1 MAGDERTRDMA
12 GDERTAMVRFE
23 GTELP
28 VGYSQ
33 VSIPHSNSQVQM
45 AEIQEELEEM
55 KENEEELV
63 FQLETLEKAHQKRT
77 QPMREELEN
86 LRSTMREKESE
97 LWRIEH
103 GEEVRVKNAN
113 FVFVQSYWFST
124 LCSLVI
130 VANLVVMVL
139 QLKNAKLLGDWSSTV
154 DLCFLVFYCLELI
167 LKGFCYESRLLCG
180 HCHVV
185 WWNWLD
191 LIIVL
196 SGITELILPLLVS
209 GHSPLHL
216 SGLRGLR
223 LLRLARLARGL
234 KLLRYLCE
242 SDLSWTQHQF
252 FETLMM
258 SVIVVNAVVMWL
270 ELDYP
275 GPLWR
280 WVEEFFLV
288 IYVFELCARLA
299 YHGRSYFVHE
309 NWTWNYLDFVIVF
322 FGVLEQWMLPLYHAI
337 YALIMGHAST
347 ATLSMNLVRALRI
360 VRVFRVLRL
369 ARLLR
374 GVKQL
379 YKLIHGVVESMASV
393 GWVIT
398 LTFILLYSASLVFT
412 TLVGRGYIY
421 ADPSEIP
428 EEASENFGS
437 VWRSFLALFKL
448 MNDDQS
454 VVEKIIS
461 TVGGQILFYAF
472 MMLSNWM
479 MLAILTSV
487 ISDNMMSVSRV
498 KEEEDRKKAM
508 SDKQEHAKRQ
518 ITNIF
523 LKLDEDESGSISE
536 QEMMKLLGDPELKM
550 ELCEAAGLDAAD
562 LVEMLHCASYKT
574 KSEGSVILYKQFLT
588 MLQDE
593 SATARERSIFK
604 VLENMRAMEFRLEN
618 RLNAALQKLDVTD
631 TELNNL
637 PSLTHE
643 LEKTRGLEDSPAR
656 HLVNQLLPT
665 AVESPKGSP
674 RKAK

>member
-1 MAGDERTRDMA
+1 MVHFAAGSESEA
-12 GDERTAMVRFE
+12 PGHVSLPHTASE
-23 GTELP
+23 
-28 VGYSQ
+28 
-33 VSIPHSNSQVQM
+33 IQM
-45 AEIQEELEEM
+45 ATI
-55 KENEEELV
+55 NEEIDDLRSVEEDLA
-63 FQLETLEKAHQKRT
+63 FQLGMLESAHQKRT
-77 QPMREELEN
+77 QPMREELEMT
-86 LRSTMREKESE
+86 RASIRDKEAE

-103 GEEVRVKNAN
+103 GEEVKVRNPKFA
-113 FVFVQSYWFST
+113 FVQSYWFST

-139 QLKNAKLLGDWSSTV
+139 EMKNSAGDWSSTV
-154 DLCFLVFYCLELI
+154 DVCFLAFYCVELI
-167 LKGFCYESRLLCG
+167 LKGFCYERSLLCG
-180 HCHVV
+180 PCHVV

-191 LIIVL
+191 LLIVL
-196 SGITELILPLLVS
+196 SGFAEMLLPLLVS

-223 LLRLARLARGL
+223 LLRLARIARGL
-234 KLLRYLCE
+234 KLLRIVVD
-242 SDLSWTQHQF
+242 SDLSWTQNKY

-258 SVIVVNAVVMWL
+258 SVIVINAIVMWL

-275 GPLWR
+275 SAVWR

-288 IYVFELCARLA
+288 VYVFELSVRLG
-299 YHGRSYFVHE
+299 YHGIDYFVHE
-309 NWTWNYLDFVIVF
+309 NWTWHYLDLIIVL
-322 FGVLEQWMLPLYHAI
+322 FGVIEQWMLPLYHVI
-337 YALIMGHAST
+337 YASIVGHASS
-347 ATLSMNLVRALRI
+347 ATLSMNLIRALRI

-369 ARLLR
+369 ARLLK

-379 YKLIHGVVESMASV
+379 YKLIRGVVESMASV
-393 GWVIT
+393 GWVII
-398 LTFILLYSASLVFT
+398 LTFMLLYSASLVFT

-421 ADPSEIP
+421 DEPSDVPP
-428 EEASENFGS
+428 EAIESFGT

-454 VVEKIIS
+454 VVSPMVS

-487 ISDNMMSVSRV
+487 ISDNIMSVSRI
-498 KEEEDRKKAM
+498 KEEEDRKKAALEQ
-508 SDKQEHAKRQ
+508 QEHAKRQ
-518 ITNIF
+518 ITKIF
-523 LKLDEDESGSISE
+523 EKLDEDHSGSISE
-536 QEMMKLLGDPELKM
+536 DELLKLLGNPELKV
-550 ELCEAAGLDAAD
+550 ELCEAAGLDATD

-574 KSEGSVILYKQFLT
+574 KSEGSVILYKQFLS

-618 RLNAALQKLDVTD
+618 RLNAALEKLHVNPQ
-631 TELNNL
+631 ELKGL

-643 LEKTRGLEDSPAR
+643 LEKNRKLEDSPAR
-656 HLVNQLLPT
+656 MLVKNLQRSGT
-665 AVESPKGSP
+665 WERRDVRVEFSC
-674 RKAK
+674 

>member
-1 MAGDERTRDMA
+1 M
-12 GDERTAMVRFE
+12 GDERTAMVRFAAAGSDSE
-23 GTELP
+23 GP
-28 VGYSQ
+28 GH
-33 VSIPHSNSQVQM
+33 VSIPHTASEIQM
-45 AEIQEELEEM
+45 ATI
-55 KENEEELV
+55 NEEIDDLRSVEEDLT
-63 FQLETLEKAHQKRT
+63 FQLGMLESAHQKRT
-77 QPMREELEN
+77 EPMREELE
-86 LRSTMREKESE
+86 LTRAYIRDKEAE

-103 GEEVRVKNAN
+103 GEEVKVKNPKFA
-113 FVFVQSYWFST
+113 FVQSYWFST

-139 QLKNAKLLGDWSSTV
+139 EMQNRAGDWSSTV
-154 DLCFLVFYCLELI
+154 DVCFLAFYCVELI
-167 LKGFCYESRLLCG
+167 LKGFCYERSLLCG
-180 HCHVV
+180 PCHVV

-191 LIIVL
+191 LLIVL
-196 SGITELILPLLVS
+196 SGFAEMLLPLLVS

-223 LLRLARLARGL
+223 LLRLARIARGL
-234 KLLRYLCE
+234 KLLRIVVD
-242 SDLSWTQHQF
+242 SDLSWTQSKY

-258 SVIVVNAVVMWL
+258 SVIVINAIVMWL

-275 GPLWR
+275 SALWR

-288 IYVFELCARLA
+288 VYVFELSVRLG
-299 YHGRSYFVHE
+299 YHGVEYFVHE
-309 NWTWNYLDFVIVF
+309 NWTWHYLDLVIVL
-322 FGVLEQWMLPLYHAI
+322 FGVIEQWMLPLYHVI
-337 YALIMGHAST
+337 YASIVGHASS
-347 ATLSMNLVRALRI
+347 ATLSMNLIRALRI

-369 ARLLR
+369 ARLLK

-379 YKLIHGVVESMASV
+379 YKLIRGVVESMASV
-393 GWVIT
+393 GWVII

-421 ADPSEIP
+421 DEPNDVP
-428 EEASENFGS
+428 EEAIENFGT
-437 VWRSFLALFKL
+437 VWKSFLALFKL

-454 VVEKIIS
+454 VVSQIIS

-487 ISDNMMSVSRV
+487 ISDNIMSVSRI
-498 KEEEDRKKAM
+498 KEEEDRKKAALEQ
-508 SDKQEHAKRQ
+508 QEHAKRQ
-518 ITNIF
+518 ITKIF
-523 LKLDEDESGSISE
+523 EKLDEDHSGSISE
-536 QEMMKLLGDPELKM
+536 DELLKLLGNPELKA
-550 ELCEAAGLDAAD
+550 ELCEAAGLDATD

-574 KSEGSVILYKQFLT
+574 KTEGSVILYKQFLS

-618 RLNAALQKLDVTD
+618 RLNAALEKLHVNPQ
-631 TELNNL
+631 ELKGL

-643 LEKTRGLEDSPAR
+643 LEKTRNLEDSPAR
-656 HLVNQLLPT
+656 TLVKNLQRSGTFKDFHERRAGFEL
-665 AVESPKGSP
+665 
-674 RKAK
+674 